1 MLDSISRGILHQ
13 GGDSSLLVFVTAR
26 IWKEWLFVFV
36 VVVVSGSEIQW
47 LWLGKVNL
55 DVFSESLS

>member
-1 MLDSISRGILHQ
+1 M
-13 GGDSSLLVFVTAR
+13 LVFVTAR